1 MKGMHSHKTLRGR
14 HVQILFL
21 SALLSPMF
29 ANTGQTA
36 MAFTLATNRRQL
48 RTTSSS
54 LMPLGASSS
63 VEIRSKS
70 PVELISIDNQHRR
83 KDKRRHD
90 GNPKIEV
97 LKEYDLPTGL
107 RNMVLDHIQY
117 DSSEQ
122 ILIIDDSGSMRLYD
136 GHLILE
142 TIDRVRK
149 ARNIE
154 RTEFTNSKADG
165 YISRWTES
173 QETSKIITE
182 LSAKL
187 GMELQIRFVNSKKRI
202 RVSESRFQ
210 NNWKVKRAERGMNSV
225 TPEGGTPLPQTIE
238 KVRNDILQRQGQ
250 LRADGKKV
258 TMIICTDGRLNGL
271 SGDQDPF
278 ERIEDALLSLRGLP
292 INVVIRLCTDYG
304 PDIDFYNSLD
314 KRLDYLD
321 VIDDWEAEARE
332 VEEHNPWL
340 NYALVLHRMRELGLH
355 GSIKLLDDLDERPL
369 QEDEIR
375 TFVALLFGTTANLLP
390 NPICEWEKFVEEI
403 CRLQKGEKKHKNPLT
418 NKCGP
423 WIDVK
428 KLKTHLG
435 LI

>member
-1 MKGMHSHKTLRGR
+1 
-14 HVQILFL
+14 
-21 SALLSPMF
+21 
-29 ANTGQTA
+29 
-36 MAFTLATNRRQL
+36 
-48 RTTSSS
+48 
-54 LMPLGASSS
+54 
-63 VEIRSKS
+63 
-70 PVELISIDNQHRR
+70 
-83 KDKRRHD
+83 
-90 GNPKIEV
+90 
-97 LKEYDLPTGL
+97 
-107 RNMVLDHIQY
+107 
-117 DSSEQ
+117 
-122 ILIIDDSGSMRLYD
+122 
-136 GHLILE
+136 
-142 TIDRVRK
+142 
-149 ARNIE
+149 
-154 RTEFTNSKADG
+154 
-165 YISRWTES
+165 
-173 QETSKIITE
+173 
-182 LSAKL
+182 
-187 GMELQIRFVNSKKRI
+187 
-202 RVSESRFQ
+202 
-210 NNWKVKRAERGMNSV
+210 
-225 TPEGGTPLPQTIE
+225 
-238 KVRNDILQRQGQ
+238 
-250 LRADGKKV
+250 
-258 TMIICTDGRLNGL
+258 MIICTDGRLNGL